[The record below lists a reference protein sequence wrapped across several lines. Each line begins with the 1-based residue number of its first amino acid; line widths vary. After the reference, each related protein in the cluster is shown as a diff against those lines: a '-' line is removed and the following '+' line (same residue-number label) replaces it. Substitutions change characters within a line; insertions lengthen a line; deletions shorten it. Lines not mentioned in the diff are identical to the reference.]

1 VVKIPSLSPRK
12 ETAPTRD
19 ENRDGRI
26 DERDERLAAERTGRV
41 APTSPAVAGDTGAD
55 PVVTDR
61 DEDRTTYRSKSA
73 TGTAGRTD
81 VEKASERAAT
91 AQAASRPNGDTGT
104 HPVVVDRTVEPER
117 TGDTGTHPVVVD
129 HTVEPERTD
138 SPAVTPDVEREPDVV
153 VDRGPRPR
161 TSMFA
166 TLSLILGVVG
176 VLFVLT
182 GTLAGYGIG
191 VGAVGA
197 LLAVGG
203 LAATRRRHVAGTSDS
218 LIGLLLGLGAVVI
231 GILAMTGQ
239 FDWPNTDG
247 DAVQR
252 FREWLDAQF
261 VNRF

>member
-1 VVKIPSLSPRK
+1 VVKIPSLSRRR
-12 ETAPTRD
+12 ETVPTRD

-26 DERDERLAAERTGRV
+26 DERDEQLAAEQTV
-41 APTSPAVAGDTGAD
+41 APTSPAAAGNTGAD
-55 PVVTDR
+55 PVVTGR
-61 DEDRTTYRSKSA
+61 TARTGVTDRTDTTTRPA
-73 TGTAGRTD
+73 AAAIVEPGLERTVDTRTGTVADRT
-81 VEKASERAAT
+81 
-91 AQAASRPNGDTGT
+91 GGT
-104 HPVVVDRTVEPER
+104 DRTEPPAVTPDVDR
-117 TGDTGTHPVVVD
+117 
-129 HTVEPERTD
+129 
-138 SPAVTPDVEREPDVV
+138 TPDVEREPDVV

-161 TSMFA
+161 ASMLA

-203 LAATRRRHVAGTSDS
+203 LAATRRRHVAGRSES
-218 LIGLLLGLGAVVI
+218 LIGLVLGLGAVVL
-231 GILAMTGQ
+231 GVLAMTGQ